1 MHTSSEPLSPIRSS
15 RTSLKGQIVILK
27 DYRYFIGN
35 DHRLFC
41 FSPTEHVC
49 SIIMWLF
56 RNLSGNL
63 RTRLVQKFVE
73 NDHIKVDRLM
83 ELHFKYHSKIQEC
96 DTKIEKE
103 KQVSIH
109 NLSFE
114 ALPLTASQMSLVWA
128 RSRPLQYLSAE
139 TSHWWHNDSTFI
151 STLHSVTGLLDTS
164 RFDTNSAQAVV
175 KLHKNFDHFK
185 YSLRVNKKTF
195 WVKIFRSLSQVRETI
210 YKSTE

>member
-1 MHTSSEPLSPIRSS
+1 MHTSSEPLSPIRNS
-15 RTSLKGQIVILK
+15 RTSSKGQIVILK
-27 DYRYFIGN
+27 DHRYFISN

-103 KQVSIH
+103 KQVSNY
-109 NLSFE
+109 NLSSE
-114 ALPLTASQMSLVWA
+114 ALALTASKMSLFRA
-128 RSRPLQYLSAE
+128 RSRPLQHLSSE
-139 TSHWWHNDSTFI
+139 TSHWWLNDSTFI
-151 STLHSVTGLLDTS
+151 STLHSVTVLLDTS
-164 RFDTNSAQAVV
+164 RFDTNSSSEIVR
-175 KLHKNFDHFK
+175 NF
-185 YSLRVNKKTF
+185 RV
-195 WVKIFRSLSQVRETI
+195 
-210 YKSTE
+210 

>member
-1 MHTSSEPLSPIRSS
+1 MQTIIFFSQWDRTLDIMHTSSEPLSPIRNS
-15 RTSLKGQIVILK
+15 RTSSKGQIVILK
-27 DYRYFIGN
+27 DNRHFISN

-103 KQVSIH
+103 KQVSNY

-114 ALPLTASQMSLVWA
+114 ALTLTVANVSRLSAIKALARFIGRNKSLV
-128 RSRPLQYLSAE
+128 AE
-139 TSHWWHNDSTFI
+139 W
-151 STLHSVTGLLDTS
+151 LDCYRYS
-164 RFDTNSAQAVV
+164 
-175 KLHKNFDHFK
+175 
-185 YSLRVNKKTF
+185 SLRNRSF
-195 WVKIFRSLSQVRETI
+195 GYQSFR
-210 YKSTE
+210 YKLKQ

>member
-1 MHTSSEPLSPIRSS
+1 MHTSSEPLSPIRNS
-15 RTSLKGQIVILK
+15 RTSSKGQIVILK
-27 DYRYFIGN
+27 DYRYFISN

-41 FSPTEHVC
+41 FCPTEHVC

-103 KQVSIH
+103 KQVSNY
-109 NLSFE
+109 NLSSE
-114 ALPLTASQMSLVWA
+114 ALALTASKMSLFRA
-128 RSRPLQYLSAE
+128 RSRPLQHLSSE
-139 TSHWWHNDSTFI
+139 T
-151 STLHSVTGLLDTS
+151 STLHSVTALLDTS
-164 RFDTNSAQAVV
+164 RFDTNSSSEIAQ
-175 KLHKNFDHFK
+175 NF
-185 YSLRVNKKTF
+185 RV
-195 WVKIFRSLSQVRETI
+195 
-210 YKSTE
+210 